1 MSYLDI
7 LNALLA
13 LLSLSHITN
22 KFFIISLRIFHLV
35 GHLNQV
41 WELLSINVEVFKN
54 LG

>member
-7 LNALLA
+7 LNAFLA
-13 LLSLSHITN
+13 LLGLSHITN
-22 KFFIISLRIFHLV
+22 KFFFISLRIFHIV

-41 WELLSINVEVFKN
+41 WELLSISILVFKN